1 MIPFYLFLIQH
12 FVIWRH
18 ACHKIISK
26 NNLKIKKVTNYAKV
40 ALDITAG
47 ETQDQLSD
55 RATQEANRLA
65 KAGKVVI
72 YIPILPEYAEIQY
85 FN

>member
-1 MIPFYLFLIQH
+1 M
-12 FVIWRH
+12 
-18 ACHKIISK
+18 
-26 NNLKIKKVTNYAKV
+26 

-55 RATQEANRLA
+55 RATQEANKLT
-65 KAGKVVI
+65 KTGKVVI
-72 YIPILPEYAEIQY
+72 CIPILPEYAEIQY